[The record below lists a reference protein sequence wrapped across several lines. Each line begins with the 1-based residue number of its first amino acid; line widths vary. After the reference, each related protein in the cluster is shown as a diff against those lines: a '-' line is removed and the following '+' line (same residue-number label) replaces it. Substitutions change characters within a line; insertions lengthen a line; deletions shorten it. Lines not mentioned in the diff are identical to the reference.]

1 MGACRSKAEVLFI
14 RLLARLPVDVLILKP
29 DLSKNCL
36 VEDKLLYEISY
47 AESLN
52 LEVFPREGSLSMGT
66 AAYHAERE
74 LDTLLYQDSGVYRE
88 GQYKKAS
95 VINLRTMYEEISL
108 LWDEEVKFRP
118 N

>member
-1 MGACRSKAEVLFI
+1 
-14 RLLARLPVDVLILKP
+14 
-29 DLSKNCL
+29 
-36 VEDKLLYEISY
+36 
-47 AESLN
+47 
-52 LEVFPREGSLSMGT
+52 MGT

-118 N
+118 NFSTENDTVNLPVIFAKISGVKDANVGNYWKSLAALITSDSIVIKFARYAVDRKSVV